1 MAATSARCDFEQ
13 MFLRDA
19 IESAAN
25 KRFGDALSSYEAI
38 IVCNKSYSEQA
49 AIAACNCF
57 SSHSLLSGSLR
68 EFLVSMLFRL
78 AWFWSC
84 SLDHNGSEKLHR
96 SLIWPQLD
104 RSFC

>member
-49 AIAACNCF
+49 AIAACNA
-57 SSHSLLSGSLR
+57 HATLK
-68 EFLVSMLFRL
+68 
-78 AWFWSC
+78 A
-84 SLDHNGSEKLHR
+84 KLHY
-96 SLIWPQLD
+96 SELPADKQPAIVKVGLENGLD
-104 RSFC
+104 PRVR

>member
-38 IVCNKSYSEQA
+38 MS
-49 AIAACNCF
+49 
-57 SSHSLLSGSLR
+57 
-68 EFLVSMLFRL
+68 
-78 AWFWSC
+78 
-84 SLDHNGSEKLHR
+84 
-96 SLIWPQLD
+96 
-104 RSFC
+104 